1 MLLNIKG
8 IDINYEIYGEG
19 EETLLILHGWM
30 GSIPAMAPIW
40 KYFMNNRKVVVLDF
54 PGQGGKSGKLV
65 EPWGVPEYSEMVRS
79 FMEELKLDKPDVI
92 GHSFGGRVI
101 IYLASKYQDIF
112 NKIILTDAAGI
123 KPKMTIKRFI
133 KRASVKISKAIIKL
147 LYSNEKREEKLGK
160 LRNKFASSDYAAL
173 DTDVMRG
180 TFNKIVT
187 LNLKDNLK
195 NIKSPTLLIWGDKD
209 TATPLYMAKIMEKE
223 IKDSGLVVLEGAG
236 HFSYLDQ
243 SSRYNIIV
251 ENFLGGNE

>member
-92 GHSFGGRVI
+92 F
-101 IYLASKYQDIF
+101 
-112 NKIILTDAAGI
+112 
-123 KPKMTIKRFI
+123 
-133 KRASVKISKAIIKL
+133 ASV
-147 LYSNEKREEKLGK
+147 YREFK
-160 LRNKFASSDYAAL
+160 
-173 DTDVMRG
+173 DVN
-180 TFNKIVT
+180 TFMSEIESM
-187 LNLKDNLK
+187 LKK
-195 NIKSPTLLIWGDKD
+195 
-209 TATPLYMAKIMEKE
+209 
-223 IKDSGLVVLEGAG
+223 
-236 HFSYLDQ
+236 
-243 SSRYNIIV
+243 
-251 ENFLGGNE
+251 